1 MGLQKEVWSADIQE
15 TLHEKAHFVAAGTD
29 HSAYISDKTVN
40 LPQAGVGAGIQ
51 KNRTVV
57 PAPIA
62 QRTDTIKSYDMNEYT
77 IDPTLIKNLDE
88 LQTSYQKR
96 QDILRQNVD
105 LITERIGK
113 ETAYDWAG
121 SANSDLVL
129 RTTGLVGGDRPNAT
143 ATGTRRLLLKEDIAR
158 MAKKLDI
165 DEMPDND
172 RFLVLPASMYYELFG
187 IDALIRK
194 DFGGVANINK
204 GVVNELFGFKIF
216 KKSSVLNYNAETAGV
231 KKAVGSADEPTDCLG
246 AIAFHKS
253 AVSKAMGSVEVFAS
267 EDKPEYYGSIFS
279 ALMMHGSSVMRSDH
293 KGIVSLAQGYVAP
306 IV

>member
-1 MGLQKEVWSADIQE
+1 MAGIQKEVWSADIQE

-29 HSAYISDKTVN
+29 HSVYISDKTVN
-40 LPQAGVGAGIQ
+40 LPQAGVGANVE
-51 KNRTVV
+51 KNRTTV
-57 PAPIA
+57 PATIA

-121 SANSDLVL
+121 TANADLVL
-129 RTTGLVGGDRPNAT
+129 RTTGAATADLPNAT
-143 ATGTRRLLLKEDIAR
+143 ATGTRKIITKEDIAR

-165 DEMPDND
+165 DEVPESD

-204 GVVNELFGFKIF
+204 GVVNELFGFQIF
-216 KKSSVLNYNAETAGV
+216 KKSSVINYNEAAAGV
-231 KKAVGSADEPTDCLG
+231 KKAVGAANAATDCAG

-253 AVSKAMGSVEVFAS
+253 AVSKAMGPIDVFAS

-279 ALMMHGSSVMRSDH
+279 ALMMHGSSILRSDN
-293 KGIVSLAQGYVAP
+293 KGIVSLAQGYIA
-306 IV
+306 